1 MKFQESAYQ
10 FHFTQPWSILKFDDH
25 QFYKVLSGQSLS
37 GVDFS
42 GVYCEELYLMEVK
55 NFRIFHEAHQAIT
68 ADQLIQD
75 LNEKLKDSI
84 KIIEIINKYF
94 DQKRGYKLFSGII
107 DKLPF
112 LNRDW
117 YFWRRVKAAIMK
129 NKELHFVLFIDGYAL
144 EKDLIKN
151 LLGDYHFYGEA
162 IRVECKMIF
171 LSHFD
176 DSLPGIRW
184 ENHEIKKG
192 L

>member
-10 FHFTQPWSILKFDDH
+10 FHFSQAWLILKFDDH
-25 QFYKVLSGQSLS
+25 QFYKVLSGHSLS

-55 NFRIFHEAHQAIT
+55 NFRIFHDEHHTIT
-68 ADQLIQD
+68 ADQLIHD
-75 LNEKLKDSI
+75 LNKKLEDSI

-107 DKLPF
+107 DKLAF

-117 YFWRRVKAAIMK
+117 YFWRRVKAAVLK
-129 NKELHFVLFIDGYAL
+129 NKVLHFVLFIDGYTL
-144 EKDLIKN
+144 KKDLFEN
-151 LLGDYHFYGEA
+151 LLRDYHFYGEA
-162 IRVECKMIF
+162 IRVECKMIS

-176 DSLPGIRW
+176 DSIPGIRW

-192 L
+192 P